1 MTPIGD
7 SAVNEDQE
15 LQVGSPKGDIPQSTS
30 HRPSGGSRRRSIAI
44 RVGLAVGIVAAV
56 FFGVLPRLADMSEA
70 RHQAAS
76 MAGLDIATLGML
88 AIASA
93 LAYAFVLTAVMPGLS
108 LAQAVVVNQSST
120 AVANTMPAG
129 GVLGIGVS
137 YRFYGSWGHSR
148 SAITLNVLLTGI
160 ANIACKLAL
169 PIAAL
174 ALLAV
179 YGDTSTALI
188 LAAVVGLLV
197 LAIALTVGAFGL
209 SSERVAERIGRS
221 IGMVIARVR
230 SWFHRP
236 LRADAGAVAM
246 RFRQQAIELLRRRG
260 ARLTAGMLTYH
271 ATQFVLLFVSLRA
284 VGVTAEQVSWV
295 QALAGYSTA
304 MVLGALPLTPG
315 GIGVLELGLVG
326 ALIAAGGPNAE
337 VVAAVLV
344 YRTMSFL
351 LPLPVGAIT
360 YFVWRWNT
368 RWRRAPGS
376 ISPRWDTSGTF
387 ERRAHV

>member
-1 MTPIGD
+1 
-7 SAVNEDQE
+7 
-15 LQVGSPKGDIPQSTS
+15 
-30 HRPSGGSRRRSIAI
+30 
-44 RVGLAVGIVAAV
+44 LAVGIVAAV

-88 AIASA
+88 AIVSA

-188 LAAVVGLLV
+188 VAAVVGLLV
-197 LAIALTVGAFGL
+197 LAIVLTVGAFGL
-209 SSERVAERIGRS
+209 ASERVADRIGRT
-221 IGMVIARVR
+221 IGLVIAKVR

-284 VGVTAEQVSWV
+284 VGVTAEQVNWV

-376 ISPRWDTSGTF
+376 MSPRWDTSRTF